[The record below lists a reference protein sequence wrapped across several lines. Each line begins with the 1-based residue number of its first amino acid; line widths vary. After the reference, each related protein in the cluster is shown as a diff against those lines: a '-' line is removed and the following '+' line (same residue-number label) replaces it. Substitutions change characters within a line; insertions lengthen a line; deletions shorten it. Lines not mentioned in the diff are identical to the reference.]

1 RQLTD
6 TKAHLDHIATCLTLA
21 LPLLKEL
28 NDAFGPPFVQPIVNT
43 IQSLINLVQNVK
55 QNKNECVQ
63 LMGNIHHILYAVVK
77 LHIKS
82 ETVGS
87 LPPSMLDNIGKFVE
101 TLHKIYTF
109 VEAQQQGNKIMKFF
123 HNHEMN
129 KLLQDCHAGLK
140 EAQEMFDIQ
149 IQTQTLDEIREFR
162 KTANLMHKEMMELI
176 ENLSE
181 TTTVSERSSVY
192 LGINESKN
200 SSNSFSMLP
209 SKPKIFHGREQ
220 ELNHIL
226 KLISQQPPRI
236 AILGGGGMGKT
247 SLARAVLH
255 HPDTCSKFEHR
266 FFVSAE
272 AATTSVELAALI
284 GLHVGLKPGEDLTK
298 PVVQY
303 FSRQKSCLLILDN
316 LETVWEP
323 THSRAAVEEFL
334 SLLTGLEHLALM
346 ITMRGAERP
355 AKVGWTH
362 PFLLPLQ
369 PLSNDAAIQT
379 FIEITDNSNTLEE
392 MEQLLGFTD
401 NMPLAVDLIAH
412 LVDYEGFSSVLSR
425 WKTEKTSLLSVG
437 FDRQSSVDTSLSL
450 SLSSPRITSDSKE
463 LLSLLSMLPNG
474 LSEAELVQGKLGI
487 PDILT
492 CKAALLATSLA
503 YRDTNQRLVL
513 LMPIREYI
521 QQVLPPSQSHI
532 QPTHKYFHAL
542 LLLFPKYQGGQQQP
556 MVHQITLNL
565 ANLQS
570 ILQWGLHADASIIAD
585 TIQCALILNEFY
597 RLTGRSYS
605 PLMNDIQSP
614 LSELSNH
621 QLQTTFLIQVLSTAH
636 YQPVVSEAMIAQA
649 ISYVEHTT
657 DLALGS
663 NFYGAAGRYSFY
675 HKGDVQQAS
684 QFFHKALEISELC
697 ESSKYQCRVMIQLG
711 RLKLQTGNCSA
722 AMVYATAAQKL
733 SKVAGHLYHEGAA
746 NHLGAR
752 LHYHLGDYQKSMAQ
766 LHRAAELLHIC
777 GLSGSVIAH
786 QITLSRAEIHLLKSE
801 YTEARH
807 LFCQVTETTS
817 AEDNSVAYA
826 MSLLN
831 VGLID
836 IMIGQAKED
845 IDHKLQVA
853 QEIIRRE
860 SPIDI
865 TGCDTV
871 QAMLELRDEKFDSAK
886 AKFQECLCLSWGTN
900 AEVRNLCLEQ
910 LANIKAWPANMWGY
924 KWPIIYLASA
934 AKSKLKLDLCKA
946 LLFLGDAFS
955 ANNVKN
961 SAANL
966 YQVALVGFTQM
977 DVHRSRAECMLRLGD
992 LASKDGCTSE
1002 AITYWEAARPL
1013 FEWASQTKDI
1023 AQIDSRLAT
1032 CENTHKKALVK
1043 LETLHAPIQLGK
1055 ETSEIKGEDSVDE
1068 DVEEHTVPIVV

>member
-1 RQLTD
+1 M
-6 TKAHLDHIATCLTLA
+6 
-21 LPLLKEL
+21 E
-28 NDAFGPPFVQPIVNT
+28 
-43 IQSLINLVQNVK
+43 
-55 QNKNECVQ
+55 
-63 LMGNIHHILYAVVK
+63 NIHHILYAVVK

-87 LPPSMLDNIGKFVE
+87 LPPLMLDNIGKFVE

-109 VEAQQQGNKIMKFF
+109 VEAQQQGNKLMHLF
-123 HNHEMN
+123 HKNEMN

-140 EAQEMFDIQ
+140 QAQEMFGIQ
-149 IQTQTLDEIREFR
+149 TQTQTLDEIREFR
-162 KTANLMHKEMMELI
+162 KTVNLMHKEMIELI

-181 TTTVSERSSVY
+181 TATVSERSSVY

-220 ELNHIL
+220 ELNDIL

-255 HPDTCSKFEHR
+255 HPDTSSKFEHR

-284 GLHVGLKPGEDLTK
+284 GLHVGLKPGQDLTK

-303 FSRQKSCLLILDN
+303 FSRKMSCLLILDN

-323 THSRAAVEEFL
+323 IHSRAGVEEFL
-334 SLLTGLEHLALM
+334 SLLTSLEHLALILSSIYNTLY

-369 PLSNDAAIQT
+369 PLSQDAAIQT
-379 FIEITDNSNTLEE
+379 FLEITDNSNTLEE

-463 LLSLLSMLPNG
+463 LLSLFSMLPNG

-503 YRDTNQRLVL
+503 YRDTNQ
-513 LMPIREYI
+513 EYI

-532 QPTHKYFHAL
+532 QPIHKYFHAL
-542 LLLFPKYQGGQQQP
+542 LLLFPKYQGEQLQP
-556 MVHQITLNL
+556 VVHQITLNL
-565 ANLQS
+565 VNLQN

-585 TIQCALILNEFY
+585 TIQCTLILNEFY

-621 QLQTTFLIQVLSTAH
+621 RLQTIFLIQVLSTVH

-663 NFYGAAGRYSFY
+663 NFYEAAGCYSLY
-675 HKGDVQQAS
+675 HKRDLQQAS
-684 QFFHKALEISELC
+684 QFLQKALEKSELC
-697 ESSKYQCRVMIQLG
+697 GSSTRQCNVMVQLG
-711 RLKLQTGNCSA
+711 LLKFVTGNYSA
-722 AMVYATAAQKL
+722 AMAYATAAQKL
-733 SKVAGHLYHEGAA
+733 SKVAGYLYEEGLA

-752 LHYHLGDYQKSMAQ
+752 LHYHLGDYQKSMTQ
-766 LHRAAELLHIC
+766 LKRAAELLHIC
-777 GLSGSVIAH
+777 GLSGGVLAH
-786 QITLSRAEIHLLKSE
+786 EITLDRAEIHLLKSE

-817 AEDNSVAYA
+817 AEANCVSYA
-826 MSLLN
+826 CSLLN
-831 VGLID
+831 VGFID
-836 IMIGQAKED
+836 MMIDQAKED
-845 IDHKLQVA
+845 IYHKLQVA
-853 QEIIRRE
+853 QEIIRR
-860 SPIDI
+860 
-865 TGCDTV
+865 DTVINSIVSDAV
-871 QAMLELRDEKFDSAK
+871 QAMVELRDEKFDSAK

-900 AEVRNLCLEQ
+900 AQVRNLCLEQ
-910 LANIKAWPANMWGY
+910 LANINAWPANMREY

-934 AKSKLKLDLCKA
+934 AKVKDKLHLHKA
-946 LLFLGDAFS
+946 LLFLGDTFI
-955 ANNVKN
+955 ANNDKN

-966 YQVALVGFTQM
+966 YQVALAGFTQM
-977 DVHRSRAECMLRLGD
+977 DVHRSRAQCMLRLGD
-992 LASKDGCTSE
+992 LASKDGYTSE
-1002 AITYWEAARPL
+1002 AITFWEAAQPL
-1013 FEWASQTKDI
+1013 FERTLQSKDV

-1032 CENTHKKALVK
+1032 REKDHHQALVK
-1043 LETLHAPIQLGK
+1043 LETLHAPIQLGNE
-1055 ETSEIKGEDSVDE
+1055 ETLEIKGEDPVDE
-1068 DVEEHTVPIVV
+1068 DAEEHTVPITV